1 MNLRV
6 QESEHAADQEP
17 PAAQTPVTAGPVSL
31 ASPADVL
38 RLQRQ
43 IGNRSLGRALESRRR
58 LARDPVTVS
67 NPLSEAR
74 SGGLAAIAWTSS
86 YDVDFSSTEC
96 FVTVRVRL
104 VADADVTQEQQRTV
118 EADAQSALRR
128 IWDRRFELEDL
139 DTHQHFSVRVHV
151 QFVTDRQHVTVA
163 LHSGA
168 RAQDLTNWSVQK
180 PPASRAHEL
189 GHQLGMYDEY
199 VDAQVINRATATSPG
214 VFTDHS
220 VMGNFYNEGADEA
233 VAQPRHGERL
243 ADAIG
248 RATHRRF
255 RASLAP
261 GPGDYV
267 VGAGDTKLA

>member
-1 MNLRV
+1 VNRRVAESEPSVPVVQAAPVAGRV
-6 QESEHAADQEP
+6 QLEYA
-17 PAAQTPVTAGPVSL
+17 
-31 ASPADVL
+31 ADVL

-43 IGNRSLGRALESRRR
+43 IGNRSVGRALQSRRS

-104 VADADVTQEQQRTV
+104 VRDGDVTLEQQRTV
-118 EADAQSALRR
+118 EAEAQSALRR

-139 DTHQHFSVRVHV
+139 DTHQHFTIRVSV
-151 QFVTDRQHVTVA
+151 QFVTERPHVTIA

-168 RAQDLTNWSVQK
+168 RAQDLANWSVRK

-189 GHQLGMYDEY
+189 GHQLGMFDEY
-199 VDAQVINRATATSPG
+199 VDADVINRATATSPG

-233 VAQPRHGERL
+233 VAQLRHGDRL

-267 VGAGDTKLA
+267 VPAGDTKLA